1 MRKETHIKRVIS
13 LLVISV
19 LLCACFCGC
28 TTEKTAERVGYP
40 VVKVTFPE
48 GSDNSH
54 AFWDYNKDG
63 VTDEFT
69 VFSIGSGESNE
80 SLYYVD
86 GKTGESEE
94 LCRGRNTGM
103 SIGFAEGDDSQLI
116 IFDISRSLFF
126 DGAKILYV
134 EPLAEIKPENGKPVV
149 VAVTQSGEDLP
160 NYEDFE
166 NYTSGDKQLYLRKA
180 NNKGFIDNVTLS
192 GLSGFYA
199 EILYEKPVIENFVHR
214 TEYEYKT
221 LDGNK
226 AKELYRALT
235 GAAKT
240 EGKITDSRNL
250 DYDAINCRFMIKL
263 SSGQYYFCGRF
274 RIQKRSGFEY
284 ISAKTGA
291 LHDDTVLYEIK
302 DAEDFVYDRAA
313 QIIGLQPQ

>member
-1 MRKETHIKRVIS
+1 MKKVVSI
-13 LLVISV
+13 LVTAV
-19 LLCACFCGC
+19 LLCACLFGC
-28 TTEKTAERVGYP
+28 TTEKTAERAGYP
-40 VVKVTFPE
+40 VVKITFPE

-54 AFWDYNKDG
+54 AFWDYNGDG
-63 VTDEFT
+63 ATDEFT
-69 VFSIGSGESNE
+69 VFSIGSGISTE

-86 GKTGESEE
+86 GKTGESET
-94 LCRGRNTGM
+94 LCRGTNTGM
-103 SIGFAEGDDSQLI
+103 SIGFAEGDESKLI
-116 IFDISRSLFF
+116 IFDCSRTLYFK
-126 DGAKILYV
+126 GGKTLYV
-134 EPLAEIKPENGKPVV
+134 EPIAEVKPENGKPVV
-149 VAVTQSGEDLP
+149 VAVTQDGESLP

-166 NYTSGDKQLYLRKA
+166 NFTSGDKQLYLRKA
-180 NNKGFIDNVTLS
+180 NNKGFIDNATLS

-221 LDGNK
+221 LSGNK

-240 EGKITDSRNL
+240 EEKTTDSRSA

-284 ISAKTGA
+284 ISVKTGA
-291 LHDDTVLYEIK
+291 LHDDTVLYKITY
-302 DAEDFVYDRAA
+302 AEDFVYDRAA
-313 QIIGLQPQ
+313 QIIGLQMQ